1 MNYLSITKKI
11 PLAMRVTL
19 ILLCLIAF
27 QLQAEDVYSQKTKIS
42 LDMKNTTIEK
52 VLQTIE
58 EKSDYYFLYNNKLVN
73 VDRKVSV
80 RVKNAAISDVLDK
93 LFASEDVAYQV
104 EGNQIILSPKEK
116 IGEIVYGIE
125 SAQQQQNTI
134 TGKVTDANG
143 EPIIGAN
150 IIEVGTTNGT
160 VTDMDGNFSLKVA
173 DNATIRVSYIGYV
186 EQEINTAG
194 KTSFNIT
201 LVEDTQALEEV
212 VVVGYGVMRKKD
224 LTGAVASVQ
233 GEILRDKP
241 LASLGEALQGRAA
254 GVQVI
259 SSGKPGD
266 NVSFRIRGISTINNS
281 EPLLVIDGV
290 PTDLGI
296 NALNMEDVETV
307 DVLKDASATAIYG
320 SRGANG
326 VILITTRKGKSGDGI
341 IAFSTNWGVQSA
353 TNMPQML
360 NASQFA
366 SLHNEMIANYNRSV
380 STSSQLAQRPDFADP
395 TLWSSSTDWLDMLF
409 RDAWMKNYTLSYSG
423 GSDKGN
429 YYVSGGVLDQEGIV
443 LNTSYRRYTVQ
454 FNSESKVRPWIS
466 FGHNLTLSHDVK
478 QQGAYDIRST
488 MAALPTQPVYNDDG
502 SWSGPGEPAYQYG
515 DIRNPIGTATLSK
528 SKTNGYNVLGNL
540 YAEIKLADKF
550 TFKSLGGIDFKF
562 WDNNSFSPK
571 YDWKPIP
578 QPQSSLNE
586 SSNKSLTYL
595 WDNTLTYLNTLA
607 DKHTLNAMI
616 GTSAQNNVYN
626 YMSAGV
632 QGFLSDANN
641 QLNNGL
647 TDPIVGG
654 SRNDW
659 AVLSLMGRVNYNY
672 DNKYLFTA
680 TVRRDGSSRFSK
692 ANRWGTFP
700 SFSGAWRLS
709 EEEFFE
715 RGRWVDDVKMRLG
728 YGETGNQG
736 GIDNYAYFTRLKTGQ
751 YVFNGTLVPTLYP
764 LVMPNPNVR
773 WESVKQFNVG
783 ADIALLGQRLN
794 LTLDAYLKNTS
805 DMLVPMSVPITT
817 GYSDV
822 YVPSINAGEVQNRG
836 VELTLSSR
844 NLTGVLSWDTDFNIS
859 YNQNKVMKMND
870 GIALFTGGDIN
881 MTKVQVS
888 AEGKPVNTF
897 YGYVTNGI
905 FQTQEEVNN
914 YAVQVPGGTAPGD
927 IRFRDLDNNGVINAD
942 DRTYIGNPFPNW
954 SFSMNNSL
962 SYRDFD
968 LQIFLQGVADVD
980 IYNANRIWQESMS
993 IPQNQTTKVLDRW
1006 RGEGTSNSVPRAVY
1020 SDPNMNVRHSDRFIE
1035 DGSYL
1040 RLKNLTLGYTLP
1052 ADLTRKAYLSK
1063 ARLYLSAQNLFTLT
1077 HYSGFDPE
1085 VGAGGVDL
1093 GTYPV
1098 TRTVSLGLNIQF

>member
-1 MNYLSITKKI
+1 MKKKRMI
-11 PLAMRVTL
+11 ISGFTRGRLLLLTL
-19 ILLCLIAF
+19 C
-27 QLQAEDVYSQKTKIS
+27 S
-42 LDMKNTTIEK
+42 LFTL
-52 VLQTIE
+52 VLPAQE
-58 EKSDYYFLYNNKLVN
+58 
-73 VDRKVSV
+73 RK
-80 RVKNAAISDVLDK
+80 
-93 LFASEDVAYQV
+93 
-104 EGNQIILSPKEK
+104 
-116 IGEIVYGIE
+116 
-125 SAQQQQNTI
+125 TI
-134 TGKVTDANG
+134 TGTITDTSG
-143 EPIIGAN
+143 ETIIGAS
-150 IIEVGTTNGT
+150 VFVKGTTLGT
-160 VTDMDGNFSLKVA
+160 VSDIDGHFMLEVA
-173 DNATIRVSYIGYV
+173 DDAVLTISYIGYLT
-186 EQEINTAG
+186 QEISLEG
-194 KTSFNIT
+194 RST
-201 LVEDTQALEEV
+201 LQIVLQEDTQLLDEV
-212 VVVGYGVMRKKD
+212 VVVGYGVMRKMD
-224 LTGAVASVQ
+224 LTGAVASVS
-233 GEILRDKP
+233 GETLRDKP
-241 LASLGEALQGRAA
+241 LASVGEALQGRAA

-296 NALNMEDVETV
+296 NALNMEDVESV

-326 VILITTRKGKSGDGI
+326 VILITTRKGKSGDGT
-341 IAFSTNWGVQSA
+341 IAFSANWGVQSA
-353 TNMPQML
+353 ANMPQML

-366 SLHNEMIANYNRSV
+366 SLHNEQIANYNHSV
-380 STSSQLAQRPDFADP
+380 SPSSQLAQRPDFADP
-395 TLWSSSTDWLDMLF
+395 TLWSSSTDWLDQLF
-409 RDAWMKNYTLSYSG
+409 QDAWMKNYTLSYSG
-423 GSDKGN
+423 GSDKGS
-429 YYVSGGVLDQEGIV
+429 YYVSGGMLDQEGIV

-466 FGHNLTLSHDVK
+466 FGHNLTLSHDEKK
-478 QQGAYDIRST
+478 QGSYDIRNT
-488 MAALPTQPVYNDDG
+488 MAALPTQPVYNEDG
-502 SWSGPGEPAYQYG
+502 SWSGPGEPAYQFG

-528 SKTNGYNVLGNL
+528 SATNGYNVLGNI
-540 YAEIKLADKF
+540 YAEIKPADKL

-595 WDNTLTYLNTLA
+595 WDNTLTYLDTFA
-607 DKHTLNAMI
+607 DKHTVNAMI
-616 GTSAQNNVYN
+616 GSSAQNNTYN

-647 TDPIVGG
+647 TDPTVGG

-659 AVLSLMGRVNYNY
+659 SMLSLIGRVNYNY
-672 DNKYLFTA
+672 DNKYLVTA
-680 TVRRDGSSRFSK
+680 TVRRDGSSRFSEE
-692 ANRWGTFP
+692 NRWGTFP
-700 SFSGAWRLS
+700 SFSAAWRLS
-709 EEEFFE
+709 EEAFFE
-715 RGRWVDDVKMRLG
+715 RGGRVDDVKLRLG

-751 YVFNGTLVPTLYP
+751 YVFNGTPVSTLYP
-764 LVMPNPNVR
+764 LVMPNPDVQ
-773 WESVKQFNVG
+773 WESVKQFNIG

-794 LTLDAYLKNTS
+794 VTLDAYLKNTS

-817 GYSDV
+817 GYSDI

-844 NLTGVLSWDTDFNIS
+844 NLTSAVKWDTDFNIS
-859 YNQNKVMKMND
+859 YNQNEVMKMND

-897 YGYVTNGI
+897 YGYVTNGL
-905 FQTQEEVNN
+905 FQTEQEVDD
-914 YAVQVPGGTAPGD
+914 YAVQVSGGTAPGD
-927 IRFRDLDNNGVINAD
+927 IRFLDLDNNGVINAD

-962 SYRDFD
+962 SYKDFD
-968 LQIFLQGVADVD
+968 LQIFFQGIADAD

-1006 RGEGTSNSVPRAVY
+1006 RGEGTSNTVPRAVY

-1052 ADLTRKAYLSK
+1052 AALAQKVQLST
-1063 ARLYLSAQNLFTLT
+1063 ARLYLSCQNLFTLT
-1077 HYSGFDPE
+1077 NYSGFDPE
-1085 VGAGGVDL
+1085 VGAGGVDM

-1098 TRTVSLGLNIQF
+1098 TRTVSLGVNIQF